1 MASSKKVTGKDLQVK
16 PTKIVLQGREFELN
30 FDLNAMSELEDK
42 YDTIQ
47 NAIVEL
53 KKKKLSA
60 VRTFVYA
67 CLKSSD
73 ESLTEHEV
81 GKLIDINSFPIV
93 EKAITNLMNDAMEE
107 SESEDIEEQ
116 KEKN

>member
-1 MASSKKVTGKDLQVK
+1 MATQKKLKGKDLQIK
-16 PTKIVLQGREFELN
+16 PTKIMLQGKEYELT
-30 FDLNAMSELEDK
+30 FDLNAMAVLEDK

-47 NAIVEL
+47 SAIIEL

-67 CLKSSD
+67 CLKSN
-73 ESLTEHEV
+73 EEALTEHEV
-81 GKLIDINSFPIV
+81 GRLVDINSFADV
-93 EKAITNLMNDAMEE
+93 EKAITNLMSDA
-107 SESEDIEEQ
+107 IEENDSEGS

>member
-1 MASSKKVTGKDLQVK
+1 MATIKKTKGKDLQIK
-16 PTKIVLQGREFELN
+16 PTKILLQGKEYELT
-30 FDLNAMSELEDK
+30 FDLNAMAELEEK

-60 VRTFVYA
+60 VRAFVYA
-67 CLKSSD
+67 CLKSND
-73 ESLTEHEV
+73 ETLSEHEV
-81 GKLIDINSFPIV
+81 GKLVDINSFADV
-93 EKAITNLMNDAMEE
+93 EKAITSLM
-107 SESEDIEEQ
+107 SESIEENELEDQ

>member
-1 MASSKKVTGKDLQVK
+1 MASSKNSKKISGKDLQVK
-16 PTKIVLQGREFELN
+16 PTKITLQGKDYELN
-30 FDLNAMSELEDK
+30 FDLNAMAELEDK

-73 ESLTEHEV
+73 ESLTEYEV
-81 GKLIDINSFPIV
+81 GRLVDINSFTAV
-93 EKAITNLMNDAMEE
+93 EQAITNLMSEAVEE
-107 SESEDIEEQ
+107 SESTGDE
-116 KEKN
+116 EKN

>member
-1 MASSKKVTGKDLQVK
+1 MTNVKKTKGKDLQIK
-16 PTKIVLQGREFELN
+16 PTKISLQGKDYELT
-30 FDLNAMSELEDK
+30 FDLNAMAELEDK

-67 CLKSSD
+67 CLKSN
-73 ESLTEHEV
+73 EEALTEHEV
-81 GKLIDINSFPIV
+81 GRLVDINSFADV
-93 EKAITNLMNDAMEE
+93 ERAITNLMSDA
-107 SESEDIEEQ
+107 IEENDPEDS

>member
-1 MASSKKVTGKDLQVK
+1 MATTKKTKGKDLQIN
-16 PTKIVLQGREFELN
+16 PTKIILQGKEYELT
-30 FDLNAMSELEDK
+30 FDLNAMAELEDK

-47 NAIVEL
+47 NAILEL

-67 CLKSSD
+67 CLKSN
-73 ESLTEHEV
+73 EETLTEHEV
-81 GKLIDINSFPIV
+81 GKLVDINSFADV
-93 EKAITNLMNDAMEE
+93 EKAITNLMSDA
-107 SESEDIEEQ
+107 IEENETDDK

>member
-1 MASSKKVTGKDLQVK
+1 MASTKKVTGKDLKVI
-16 PTKIVLQGREFELN
+16 PTTINLKGKNYELN
-30 FDLNAMSELEDK
+30 FDLNAMAELEDK

-60 VRTFVYA
+60 VRAFVYA

-73 ESLTEHEV
+73 ENLTEYEV
-81 GKLIDINSFPIV
+81 GRLVDINSFNAV
-93 EKAITNLMNDAMEE
+93 EKAITHLMSEAIDE
-107 SESEDIEEQ
+107 SSEKSEDQE
-116 KEKN
+116 EKN

>member
-1 MASSKKVTGKDLQVK
+1 MTNVKKTKGKDLQIK
-16 PTKIVLQGREFELN
+16 PTKISLQGKDYELT
-30 FDLNAMSELEDK
+30 FDLNAMAELEDK

-67 CLKSSD
+67 CLKSND
-73 ESLTEHEV
+73 ETLSEHEV
-81 GKLIDINSFPIV
+81 GKLVDINSFVAV
-93 EKAITNLMNDAMEE
+93 EKAITNLM
-107 SESEDIEEQ
+107 SEAIEENELEDQ